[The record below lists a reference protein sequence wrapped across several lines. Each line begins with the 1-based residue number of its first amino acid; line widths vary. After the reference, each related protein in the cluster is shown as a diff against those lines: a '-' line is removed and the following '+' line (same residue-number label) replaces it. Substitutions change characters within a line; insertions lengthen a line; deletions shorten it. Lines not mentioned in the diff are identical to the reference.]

1 MRVLAGNT
9 RTVPVAAVAMK
20 LPSIDVRS
28 LRSRIIQQWSVGGG
42 SPLFSL
48 VGGLL
53 AGVLIAAIVI
63 PDHQG
68 SGPLGVSSGSA
79 SAGAPTGA
87 DDRRAAGPGAP
98 GADEPVGPGGATG
111 PSSGSVDAVRGG
123 DPARSADAAGP
134 AAEAPATAGT
144 ARGVSADRIKIGV
157 ALLDLGA
164 VRQLGPAFDNG
175 DRRAHFESIL
185 AGWRD
190 AGLLPVAGRD
200 IEFVY
205 RTYGVLS
212 QEEQRAA
219 CVGLIQDEGVFAV
232 LGDSRFQ
239 EAGEECVAREFR
251 TPMIGHDAGGD
262 DLFARAAPFLFTVQ
276 TSEDRLLRNLV
287 HWADRKGLLDGR
299 RIGIYHLDE
308 PLIRDQMDRTIV
320 AELQR
325 LGHDL
330 AARATTDQDLGGP
343 RDALAVQRFRSAGVD
358 VALLFTSKAGF
369 MQQAEAQ
376 GYQPSYL
383 ESDYISGTTNTAT
396 STYPPSH
403 FDGAWGMTALRYGE
417 WKAGIPAPAEA
428 EACARTYERHGGA
441 AVDPDAREAE
451 WIALNKACDVARLLI
466 RGLQGAGRALD
477 TSSLVTALQGLRDVP
492 MGIAP
497 PVSFEPGRQHG
508 VTHHRSVRWSADC
521 SCWKASGE
529 FAPLPV
535 R

>member
-1 MRVLAGNT
+1 MRI
-9 RTVPVAAVAMK
+9 
-20 LPSIDVRS
+20 PSVDVGA
-28 LRSRIIQQWSVGGG
+28 LRRRMGQQWSVAGG
-42 SPLFSL
+42 SPVFTL
-48 VGGLL
+48 VAGLL
-53 AGVLIAAIVI
+53 AGVLIAAVVL
-63 PDHQG
+63 PDHQDG
-68 SGPLGVSSGSA
+68 GPVGVSSGSLA
-79 SAGAPTGA
+79 AGPVSDGGDAGSAPVGDASTGGEMQPGSGAEGGRRTAPTASVDGTGSAGATGP
-87 DDRRAAGPGAP
+87 AGSPS
-98 GADEPVGPGGATG
+98 PGGAT
-111 PSSGSVDAVRGG
+111 
-123 DPARSADAAGP
+123 AGP
-134 AAEAPATAGT
+134 
-144 ARGVSADRIKIGV
+144 ARGVSAEGIKVGV

-175 DRRAHFESIL
+175 DRRAHFDSIL
-185 AGWRD
+185 AGWRE

-205 RTYGVLS
+205 RSYGVFS
-212 QEEQRAA
+212 PEEQRAA

-262 DLFARAAPFLFTVQ
+262 NLFARAAPFLFTVQ

-287 HWADRKGLLDGR
+287 HWADRKGLLEGR

-308 PLIRDQMDRTIV
+308 PLVRDQIDRTIV
-320 AELQR
+320 AELR
-325 LGHDL
+325 GLGHDL

-343 RDALAVQRFRSAGVD
+343 QDALAVQRFQSSQVD

-376 GYQPSYL
+376 GYRPSYV
-383 ESDYISGTTNTAT
+383 ESDYLSGTTNTAT
-396 STYPPSH
+396 STYPPEQ
-403 FDGAWGMTALRYGE
+403 FDGSWGMTALRYGE
-417 WKAGIPAPAEA
+417 WKGGMPAPAEA
-428 EACARTYERHGGA
+428 EECAENYQRHGGA
-441 AVDPDAREAE
+441 AIDPDAREAE
-451 WIALNKACDVARLLI
+451 WIAMNKACDVARLLI
-466 RGLQGAGRALD
+466 QGLQRAGRALD
-477 TSSLVTALQGLRDVP
+477 GPSLVASLQGLRDVP

-508 VTHHRSVRWSADC
+508 VTQHRSVRWSADC
-521 SCWKASGE
+521 RCWRASGS

>member
-1 MRVLAGNT
+1 MRIPT
-9 RTVPVAAVAMK
+9 
-20 LPSIDVRS
+20 IDVAS
-28 LRSRIIQQWSVGGG
+28 LQRRLGQQWSVAGG
-42 SPLFSL
+42 SPVFSL
-48 VGGLL
+48 VAGLL
-53 AGVLIAAIVI
+53 AGVLVAAVVI
-63 PDHQG
+63 PDHQDT
-68 SGPLGVSSGSA
+68 GPVGVSSGSLSAGPASDGVDPGAAAVSGGSGAGEASGGPEAAADGRRAGPTTTVAGAGVAGSSGEAGGPSPAAA
-79 SAGAPTGA
+79 SAG
-87 DDRRAAGPGAP
+87 
-98 GADEPVGPGGATG
+98 
-111 PSSGSVDAVRGG
+111 S
-123 DPARSADAAGP
+123 
-134 AAEAPATAGT
+134 
-144 ARGVSADRIKIGV
+144 ARGVSADSIKIGV

-175 DRRAHFESIL
+175 DRRAHFEAIL
-185 AGWRD
+185 AGWRET
-190 AGLLPVAGRD
+190 GLLPVAGRD

-205 RTYGVLS
+205 RTYGVFS

-262 DLFARAAPFLFTVQ
+262 GLFARAAPFLFTVQ

-287 HWADRKGLLDGR
+287 HWADGQGLLDGR

-308 PLIRDQMDRTIV
+308 PLVRDQIDRTIV
-320 AELQR
+320 AELER
-325 LGHDL
+325 LGHEL

-343 RDALAVQRFRSAGVD
+343 QDALAVQRFRSAQVD
-358 VALLFTSKAGF
+358 TALLFTSKAGF

-376 GYQPSYL
+376 AYRPSYL
-383 ESDYISGTTNTAT
+383 ESDYLSGTTNTAT
-396 STYPPSH
+396 STYPPAQ

-428 EACARTYERHGGA
+428 QDCARNYQRQGGPA
-441 AVDPDAREAE
+441 IDPDEREAE
-451 WIALNKACDVARLLI
+451 WIAVNKACDVARLLI
-466 RGLQGAGRALD
+466 QGLQRAGRELD
-477 TSSLVTALQGLRDVP
+477 ATSLVAGLQGLRDVP

-497 PVSFEPGRQHG
+497 PVSYEPGRHHG
-508 VTHHRSVRWSADC
+508 VTQHRSVRWSAEC
-521 SCWKASGE
+521 SCWRASGR